1 MADDDKKSDDKRR
14 ADEERRKADEQK
26 TASQQALVPDAEGNV
41 AIDVI
46 MGPYRDQRLTMTAAD
61 GQAAIDAH
69 WARDP
74 HSGVPYGEGHEPL
87 DDEHRAEA
95 LEAANTWAQTQW
107 DAGTQEPPPEGGEGE
122 TGGVTRRRA
131 MTPDKPA
138 QNYTTRQTPPAEPRK
153 P

>member
-1 MADDDKKSDDKRR
+1 MADETKRGPDDKR
-14 ADEERRKADEQK
+14 ADEQK
-26 TASQQALVPDAEGNV
+26 TASQRALEPDAAGNV

-87 DDEHRAEA
+87 DEEHRAEA
-95 LEAANTWAQTQW
+95 LEAANTWAQAQW
-107 DAGTQEPPPEGGEGE
+107 DAGTQEPPPPEGGEGE
-122 TGGVTRRRA
+122 TGGVTRRRTMA
-131 MTPDKPA
+131 PNQPA
-138 QNYTTRQTPPAEPRK
+138 QGYSTRQTPPAEPRK